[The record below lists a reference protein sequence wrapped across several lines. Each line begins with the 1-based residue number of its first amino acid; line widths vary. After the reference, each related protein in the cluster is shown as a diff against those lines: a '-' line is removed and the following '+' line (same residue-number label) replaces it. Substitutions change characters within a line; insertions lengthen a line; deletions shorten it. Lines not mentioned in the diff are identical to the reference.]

1 MSPEY
6 MATLATLESHE
17 GRFTSELTHRVRND
31 WWCESFNPGC
41 FYGLS
46 AGIGSNVTAQSLLD
60 AYFFWD
66 PLAVAVMIDPSLV
79 EFEEIKIEVVASTP
93 ADRTIDGWT
102 KRSDAGRMMKVAMHV
117 HGDNKDKV
125 RSMIKEALARQ
136 CIPNQPQPL
145 GVLLDKMAACSP

>member
-1 MSPEY
+1 M
-6 MATLATLESHE
+6 
-17 GRFTSELTHRVRND
+17 
-31 WWCESFNPGC
+31 
-41 FYGLS
+41 
-46 AGIGSNVTAQSLLD
+46 TAQSLLD

-79 EFEEIKIEVVASTP
+79 EFEEIQIEVVASTP

-117 HGDNKDKV
+117 HRDNKDKV
-125 RSMIKEALARQ
+125 RSMINEALARQ